1 MTRKAVA
8 IAAFCLLFWGRAA
21 WAHRIDEYLQATILS
36 LEANRV
42 TASMRLIPGVLVA
55 PAVIA
60 TIDSNHDG
68 EFSKEET
75 KAYAERVL
83 QDLSITID
91 GKSLKEQLDAST
103 FPDASQL
110 RDGLG
115 EISIQYHVDLPA
127 SNDASRHFMLTNHH
141 LSAGSVYLVNVEV
154 PQSPGL
160 SIVRQKRNLQ
170 QSLYEL
176 DYLQSGSV
184 GSSSPFGIRAF
195 LERSQFSS
203 LFHLGMQHIAEGT
216 DHLLFLLVLLLP
228 APLLAIGSRWQR
240 AAGIRHSLLHIAGI
254 VTAFTIGHSLTLT
267 LAAMNVLHVP
277 GRPVEALIALS
288 ILVSA
293 IHALRPIFPGREAWI
308 AAFFGL
314 IHGLAFATTLD
325 RLGLSRWYRVT
336 GILAFN
342 LGIEA
347 MQLLVVAL
355 ILPSLLL
362 MSRTTTYSK
371 LRVGGAIFA
380 GVAASAWIAE
390 RVFGVQTPVD
400 KVVNGVARTDI
411 WGAAALFALSLGAT
425 YAPTRRELVMPSHH
439 IRN

>member
-1 MTRKAVA
+1 MTRKVVAV
-8 IAAFCLLFWGRAA
+8 AAFCFLFLGRTA

-55 PAVIA
+55 PSVIA
-60 TIDSNHDG
+60 SIDTNRDG
-68 EFSKEET
+68 VFSKDET
-75 KAYAERVL
+75 NAYAKRVL

-91 GKSLKEQLDAST
+91 GKSLKAQLDAST
-103 FPDASQL
+103 FPYVSQL

-127 SNDASRHFMLTNHH
+127 SNDASRRLILANRH
-141 LSAGSVYLVNVEV
+141 LNAGSVYLVNVEI
-154 PQSPGL
+154 PQAPGL
-160 SIVRQKRNLQ
+160 SIVGQKRNSQ

-184 GSSSPFGIRAF
+184 GSSSPSGIRAF

-228 APLLAIGSRWQR
+228 APLLAIGSRWQGV
-240 AAGIRHSLLHIAGI
+240 AGVHQSLFRIASI
-254 VTAFTIGHSLTLT
+254 VTAFTVGHSLTLT

-293 IHALRPIFPGREAWI
+293 IHGLRPIFPGREAWI

-325 RLGLSRWYRVT
+325 RLGLSRWDRVA

-362 MSRTTTYSK
+362 MSRTRAYPT
-371 LRVGGAIFA
+371 LRIGGAIFA
-380 GVAASAWIAE
+380 GVASSAWIAE
-390 RVFGVQTPVD
+390 RVFGIQTPVD
-400 KVVNGVARTDI
+400 KVVNGVARTGI

-425 YAPTRRELVMPSHH
+425 YTPTHRELVVPDNNA
-439 IRN
+439 RN